1 MLSYGPSGFLQ
12 PHMAYE
18 TAYCTYE
25 CARCGQVCPT
35 GAIRSLRVEDKKR
48 VRVGTVHFIE
58 DNCIV
63 VTEKTACGAC
73 AEHCPTQ
80 AVHMVAYEGDL
91 TVPELDTEICVG
103 CGACEHVCPVRP
115 HRAIYVDGEPMH
127 QLAEAP
133 RSEALKVKIPAEF
146 PF

>member
-1 MLSYGPSGFLQ
+1 MS
-12 PHMAYE
+12 YE

-25 CARCGQVCPT
+25 CTRCGQVCPT
-35 GAIRSLRVEDKKR
+35 DAIRPLAVEDKKR
-48 VRVGTVHFIE
+48 SRIGSAHFIE

-80 AVHMVAYEGDL
+80 AVHMVAYEG
-91 TVPELDTEICVG
+91 ELRIPRLETGLCIG

-115 HRAIYVDGEPMH
+115 HRAIYVDGEPRH

-133 RSEALKVKIPAEF
+133 RSEPLEIHVPDEF

>member
-1 MLSYGPSGFLQ
+1 MSY
-12 PHMAYE
+12 A

-25 CARCGQVCPT
+25 CTRCGLVCPT
-35 GAIRSLRVEDKKR
+35 DAIRPLSTEDKKLSR
-48 VRVGTVHFIE
+48 IGTVHFVE

-63 VTEKTACGAC
+63 VTERTACGAC

-80 AVHMVAYEGDL
+80 AVHMISYEGDL
-91 TVPELDTEICVG
+91 TLPELETAVCVG

-115 HRAIYVDGEPMH
+115 HRAIYVDGEPLH
-127 QLAEAP
+127 KLAEVP
-133 RSEALKVKIPAEF
+133 RSAVLEVEVPEEF